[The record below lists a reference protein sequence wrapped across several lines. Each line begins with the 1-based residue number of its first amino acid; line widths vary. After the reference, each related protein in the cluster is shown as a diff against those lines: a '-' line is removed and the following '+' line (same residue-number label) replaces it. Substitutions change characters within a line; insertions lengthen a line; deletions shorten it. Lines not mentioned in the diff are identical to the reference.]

1 MSERAIPTGSWWRR
15 KPAPDPAAGAVNG
28 RLRRLLAGLAVAM
41 IALMTSSA
49 SGETIDGP
57 GGAQLTRVDPAT
69 LPGFAGDDAAEA
81 FAAFRTSC
89 VALVEHRLPQRPGVP
104 PPPHLERVCAVA
116 LALPERI
123 GAEEARAFFLAE
135 FDAFRVA
142 PPQGEGFLTGYYEPE
157 VPGSLTRSER
167 FRAPILGRPADLV
180 TIAPGETPPGLDP
193 ALAAARRRADGT
205 LEPYPDRAAIET
217 GALAGLAEPIAWV
230 EDPVE
235 ALMIHVQGSARLRL
249 PDGSSVRLGY
259 AGRNGQ
265 PYTSVG
271 RILVTERGLKPEDV
285 TLEKLKAWIRAA
297 GQEEGQ
303 DGLAIIRRNRSFI
316 FFRLDHETP
325 PHLGPVAGQGVAL
338 AKLRSIAVDRTLWSY
353 GLPFW
358 IDADLPWRGEGLTPF
373 RRLMVAQDT
382 GSAILGPA
390 RADIFFGSGFEAGL
404 RAGDIR
410 HRGEFTVF
418 LPRAETRR

>member
-1 MSERAIPTGSWWRR
+1 MRR
-15 KPAPDPAAGAVNG
+15 RPG
-28 RLRRLLAGLAVAM
+28 RLLAGLAAAM
-41 IALMTSSA
+41 IALMTSPA
-49 SGETIDGP
+49 SSQTIDGP
-57 GGAQLTRVDPAT
+57 GGARLTPVDP
-69 LPGFAGDDAAEA
+69 LSIEGFSADDAAEA
-81 FAAFRTSC
+81 FAAFLVSC
-89 VALVEHRLPQRPGVP
+89 VALVEHRLPQRPGVAP
-104 PPPHLERVCAVA
+104 PSHLERVCAAA
-116 LALPERI
+116 LRLAEPV
-123 GAEEARAFFLAE
+123 GAHEARAFFLRE
-135 FDAFRVA
+135 FDAFRIA

-157 VPGSLTRSER
+157 VAGSLTRTER
-167 FRAPILGRPADLV
+167 FRTPILGRPADLV
-180 TIAPGETPPGLDP
+180 TFRPGETPPGLDP
-193 ALAAARRRADGT
+193 VFAAARRRADGT

-217 GALAGLAEPIAWV
+217 GALGDLAQPVAFV

-271 RILVTERGLKPEDV
+271 RVLVTERGLRPEDV

-303 DGLAIIRRNRSFI
+303 DGLALIRRNRSYI
-316 FFRLDHETP
+316 FFQIDRDTP

-338 AKLRSIAVDRTLWSY
+338 AKLRSIAVDRNLWSY

-358 IDADLPWRGEGLTPF
+358 IDADLPWESERPTPF

-410 HRGEFTVF
+410 HRGVFTIF
-418 LPRAETRR
+418 LPRAEPRP